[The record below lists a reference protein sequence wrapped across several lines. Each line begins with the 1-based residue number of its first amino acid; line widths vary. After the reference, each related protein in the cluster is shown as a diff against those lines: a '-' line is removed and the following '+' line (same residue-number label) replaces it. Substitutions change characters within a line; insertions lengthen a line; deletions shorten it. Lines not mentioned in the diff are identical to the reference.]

1 MTDNTLP
8 QVSLPNTEVH
18 MIESKNVDQTFKIF
32 VSLPQG
38 YADSDETYPVLY
50 MTDANWFFSIFNSA
64 VQFIPS
70 SPMIVVGIGYP
81 TDDFSEISKLRERD
95 FLPTKDA
102 TGGGPNFLSFI
113 REELFP
119 FVESQYHVN
128 ADDKTF
134 WGYSY
139 GGTFG
144 VYTLFN
150 HLDSFNRYIIGAP
163 TLIWDDR
170 LCFDYESQ
178 YAQQNDDLDT
188 QVYFCVGT
196 ADEDLIEHN
205 TSLLFEFH
213 SILKSR
219 DYTHLDMEFE
229 VFIGDDHLT
238 GILPSISWGLRVAF
252 R

>member
-1 MTDNTLP
+1 MPEIRP
-8 QVSLPNTEVH
+8 QVTLLNTEVH
-18 MIESKNVDQTFKIF
+18 TISSSYVDQTFNIY

-50 MTDANWFFSIFNSA
+50 MTDANWFFSIFDSA
-64 VQFIPS
+64 VKFIPT
-70 SPMIVVGIGYP
+70 SPMILVGIGYP
-81 TDDFSEISKLRERD
+81 THDFNEISKLRARD
-95 FLPTKDA
+95 FLPTKDG

-113 REELFP
+113 REELFS
-119 FVESQYHVN
+119 FIESQYR
-128 ADDKTF
+128 AKSDDRTF

-150 HLDSFNRYIIGAP
+150 HLDAFNRYIIGAP

-178 YAQQNDDLDT
+178 YAKQNADLDRE
-188 QVYFCVGT
+188 VYFCVGT
-196 ADEDLIEHN
+196 ADEDLVEHN

-219 DYTHLDMEFE
+219 DYANLDMDFE

-238 GILPSISWGLRVAF
+238 GILPCISWGLRAAF
-252 R
+252 RR